1 VGVLTALDPST
12 SIADGTTEGM
22 FYIDVQ
28 ARMKA
33 VGDRFNHLVFQG
45 NVVDWDACGPYE
57 LNTDAENHFVVK
69 HQLQN
74 VEVTVC

>member
-1 VGVLTALDPST
+1 MGVLTALDPST

-33 VGDRFNHLVFQG
+33 VGDRFNQLVCQG

-57 LNTDAENHFVVK
+57 LNNDAENHLAVK
-69 HQLQN
+69 HRLHH